1 MGLTQRTGF
10 VCEVT
15 DISGM
20 TITDIM
26 ALIMIE
32 LLNYDPSLEIK
43 ERTLQRSYFQDNV
56 PEDVLANENK
66 QVEMKRMYDVQMGLF
81 LNRMPFSIFCDK
93 SATL

>member
-1 MGLTQRTGF
+1 
-10 VCEVT
+10 
-15 DISGM
+15 M

-66 QVEMKRMYDVQMGLF
+66 
-81 LNRMPFSIFCDK
+81 
-93 SATL
+93 

>member
-1 MGLTQRTGF
+1 MRRAVSVGLMHRTGF

-15 DISGM
+15 KISGV

-43 ERTLQRSYFQDNV
+43 ERMLQRSYFQDNV
-56 PEDVLANENK
+56 PEDILANENK
-66 QVEMKRMYDVQMGLF
+66 
-81 LNRMPFSIFCDK
+81 
-93 SATL
+93 